1 MDRSNCWLI
10 TRAFVNTSSTS
21 METTEIYKT
30 LEAQY
35 FGPDM
40 DERDEIELLPS
51 LLRGSRIF
59 VDVGASLGQYAHF
72 AGKSIE
78 GGRIVAVEA
87 DPMRFA
93 RLKEL
98 AAEWEKASAGNRYE
112 VVHAAAADKPGRMD
126 FFVTDQALSGALWPH
141 HVPDEKL
148 RNSLNWSK
156 TSVDVVTLDQLFPN
170 DDPGVVKIDVEG
182 AEYRVIQG
190 AIGLLKRGKTRFL
203 VEVHPWGDEVLKKMP
218 EDLFN
223 LFAEYGYD
231 FSRTHRHWH
240 FEKKGTAVSRWVKN
254 RAIVFVWKNTWLKD
268 FLKKLILKF
277 GPSARR

>member
-1 MDRSNCWLI
+1 MI
-10 TRAFVNTSSTS
+10 TLGFSRNPTVS

-35 FGPDM
+35 FGPNM

-51 LLRGSRIF
+51 LLRGSTTF

-72 AGKSIE
+72 AGKLIK

-87 DPMRFA
+87 DPLRYA

-98 AAEWEKASAGNRYE
+98 AAEWENASDGNRYE
-112 VVHAAAADKPGRMD
+112 VIHAAAADQPGRMD
-126 FFVTDQALSGALWPH
+126 FYVTDQALSGALWRH

-156 TSVDVVTLDQLFPN
+156 IEVDVVTLDQLFPN
-170 DDPGVVKIDVEG
+170 EDPGVIKIDVEG
-182 AEYRVIQG
+182 AEYRVILG
-190 AIGLLKRGKTRFL
+190 ALGLLKRGKTRFL
-203 VEVHPWGDEVLKKMP
+203 VEVHPWGDEVIKKMP

-223 LFAEYGYD
+223 LFADYGYD

-240 FEKKGTAVSRWVKN
+240 FEKKGNALWRWMKN
-254 RAIVFVWKNTWLKD
+254 RAIVFVWKNLWLKE

-277 GPSARR
+277 GPSSRR